1 VPRDFESKADLR
13 LIAVKE
19 IRCLSGSAGR
29 FRRTSSVRPSC
40 REPVLRRLGTVR
52 MAALRP
58 QWDERG
64 SARRSDRQHQEGARS
79 RSAPGARGSCARSKA
94 MASTVDA
101 PARPVRRVITTPA
114 SV

>member
-29 FRRTSSVRPSC
+29 FFRRTSSVLPSI
-40 REPVLRRLGTVR
+40 LRRLGTVR
-52 MAALRP
+52 IWQRCVRRR
-58 QWDERG
+58 DERG
-64 SARRSDRQHQEGARS
+64 SARSSDRQHQDGAQS
-79 RSAPGARGSCARSKA
+79 RSAPGARGSWARSKA
-94 MASTVDA
+94 MASMVDA
-101 PARPVRRVITTPA
+101 RAGPVRRLIKTPA